1 MSATWTLDLFRP
13 ADATGVVTLY
23 RDIYGDN
30 YHVPSVYNPD
40 KMVAE
45 QEHGDVYRAVARSAS
60 GEIVG
65 HTAYARSSPPN
76 RGLYEACQLLVHHDW
91 RGSTLASDLTLFAIE
106 QIPLQYHIR
115 YTWGEAV
122 TNHLFSQRIY
132 TGSGHA
138 ETGIELDLLPG
149 GSMAQAMRG
158 ENRGRIS
165 VVTIFRNYGPSQP
178 QTIYLPAAYTRQL
191 PFLYSG
197 FEHGHCFVDST
208 TPLATDRPVR
218 GKLDIFAAVAVA
230 RMTFLQLGEDFADC
244 LANYETQTAAADVR
258 VHQVFL
264 PLTDPAIGAAVDC
277 LRNRGYF
284 LGAVLPCWFGDDGL
298 LMQKLDDEPNL
309 AGTKLFTDR
318 AREILSVILSDRN
331 SVAR

>member
-13 ADATGVVTLY
+13 EDAAGVVALY
-23 RDIYGDN
+23 HEIYGDN
-30 YHVPSVYNPD
+30 YNVSSVYDPVKLVN
-40 KMVAE
+40 E
-45 QEHGDVYRAVARSAS
+45 QEQGDVYRAVARSAS

-91 RGSTLASDLTLFAIE
+91 RGSTLASELTLFAIE
-106 QIPLQYHIR
+106 QIPQHYQIK

-149 GSMAQAMRG
+149 DAMAQAMRG
-158 ENRGRIS
+158 KNQGRIS
-165 VVTIFRNYGPSQP
+165 VVTIFRNYGPPRP
-178 QTIYLPAAYTRQL
+178 QTIYLPAIYNSQL

-197 FEHGHCFVDST
+197 FEHGHSFINST
-208 TPLATDRPVR
+208 NPLPSNRLVR
-218 GKLDIFAAVAVA
+218 ARIDLFTAVAVA
-230 RMTFLQLGEDFADC
+230 RMTFFQLGGDFSAC
-244 LANYETQTAAADVR
+244 LTDYEAQSAAAGIR
-258 VHQVFL
+258 IHQAFL
-264 PLTDPAIGAAVDC
+264 PLTDPGIGAAVDC

-284 LGAVLPCWFGDDGL
+284 LGSVLPCWYGDDGL
-298 LMQKLDDEPNL
+298 LMQKLSDEPNI

-318 AREILSVILSDRN
+318 AREILSLVLADRSN
-331 SVAR
+331 TAK

>member
-13 ADATGVVTLY
+13 ADAAGVVALY
-23 RDIYGDN
+23 RDIYGEN
-30 YHVPSVYNPD
+30 YHVPSVYEPD
-40 KMVAE
+40 QLIAG
-45 QEHGDVYRAVARSAS
+45 QQQGDVYRAVARSAC
-60 GEIVG
+60 GEVVG

-76 RGLYEACQLLVHHDW
+76 RGLYEACQLVVHHDW
-91 RGSTLASDLTLFAIE
+91 RGSTLASELTLFAIE
-106 QIPLQYHIR
+106 QIPLQYQIR

-149 GSMAQAMRG
+149 DSMAQAMRG

-165 VVTIFRNYGPSQP
+165 VVTIFRNYGPPQP

-208 TPLATDRPVR
+208 APLATDRPSL
-218 GKLDIFAAVAVA
+218 GKLDIFASVAVA
-230 RMTFLQLGEDFADC
+230 RMTFVQLGGNFAACLTDF
-244 LANYETQTAAADVR
+244 ETQTAAADVR
-258 VHQVFL
+258 VHQAFL
-264 PLTDPAIGAAVDC
+264 PLTDPAIGEAVAC
-277 LRNRGYF
+277 LRERGYF
-284 LGAVLPCWFGDDGL
+284 LGAVLPCWYGDDGL
-298 LMQKLDDEPNL
+298 LMQKLFDEPNI

-318 AREILSVILSDRN
+318 AREILSLVLSDRN
-331 SVAR
+331 SIAR

>member
-1 MSATWTLDLFRP
+1 MSTTWTLDLFRP
-13 ADATGVVTLY
+13 TDAAGVVALY
-23 RDIYGDN
+23 RDIYGEN
-30 YHVPSVYNPD
+30 YHVASVYDPELLI
-40 KMVAE
+40 AE
-45 QEHGDVYRAVARSAS
+45 QEQGDVYRAVARSAC
-60 GEIVG
+60 GEVVG

-76 RGLYEACQLLVHHDW
+76 RGLYEACQLVVHHDW
-91 RGSTLASDLTLFAIE
+91 RGSALASELTLFAIE
-106 QIPLQYHIR
+106 QIPLQYQIR

-165 VVTIFRNYGPSQP
+165 VVTIFRNYGPPQP
-178 QTIYLPAAYTRQL
+178 QTIYLPSSYTRQL

-208 TPLATDRPVR
+208 APLATDRAVR

-230 RMTFLQLGEDFADC
+230 RITFLQLGGDFAAC
-244 LANYETQTAAADVR
+244 LADYETQTAAVDVR

-264 PLTDPAIGAAVDC
+264 PLTDPAIGEAVNC
-277 LRNRGYF
+277 LRKRGYF
-284 LGAVLPCWFGDDGL
+284 LGAVLPCWYGDDGL
-298 LMQKLDDEPNL
+298 LMQKLIDEPNL

-318 AREILSVILSDRN
+318 ARDILSVVLSDRN